1 MKKYLII
8 LLLIIGISCSGD
20 EENLEPTDINLVTGI
35 DMKAFEESMSTRLG
49 NPNTFNHD
57 QFSVSPNPVKNYLRI
72 KSVGKM
78 TDIWILPGK
87 SSNSYKGTDFQQLL
101 SSDLYSENTIA
112 DKSVLKLVDL
122 DWSEFAL
129 NIESLNPGYYKVFI
143 KINGNI
149 FWDNIYVTNDNFEL
163 KDLINYWK

>member
-8 LLLIIGISCSGD
+8 LLLVTGINCSGD

-35 DMKAFEESMSTRLG
+35 DIKAFEESVPTRLG

-57 QFSVSPNPVKNYLRI
+57 QFAVSPNPVKKFLRI
-72 KSVGKM
+72 KSIGNM

-87 SSNSYKGTDFQQLL
+87 SSNSYKGTAFQQVL

-112 DKSVLKLVDL
+112 DKSVLKLDDL

-129 NIESLNPGYYKVFI
+129 NIESLDPGYYKVFI

-149 FWDNIYVTNDNFEL
+149 FWENIYVSKDNFEL
-163 KDLINYWK
+163 QDLINYWK